1 MSTEKDAGQSG
12 KKTTERFITG
22 LARLIT
28 GLVVIAGL
36 GYCGISWYSWLHPQE
51 RTQSR
56 LALSAAA
63 TRTNT
68 TADETA
74 HYRELLHQD
83 NDRGAARAEQANTS
97 FLASIPRG
105 VDIPVENID
114 TGKTGKSGNDQKR
127 TTPENNR
134 TPPQQR
140 VSDKDRQER
149 LKQLLAR
156 LRDTTPATLTVATV
170 PGGESGGE
178 SGGNGRSN
186 GQNGGQSQGI
196 WHNWTSSLSGGNSL
210 IPATLRSTDVTT
222 PPVTII
228 PALTRVPAYIE
239 TAVDSDNTT
248 SQVVANIPAGPW
260 AGARLHAARI
270 TLVGD
275 GVEINFTR
283 MFWQGTEYKV
293 NAWAQDQKTL
303 QSSVASDVNHRY
315 VSRIFLPA
323 FLGGFGEAGSLFKS
337 ANTQIL
343 TNQYSTLASTAMPS
357 GKVLAGVIGGGMAE
371 KTGSVLQQDAAKLPA
386 TQVTVNRN
394 ETIAIQ
400 FVDGVYSTD
409 AIKAGTSRKTQSA
422 QATSESRQPTLAQ
435 LRARQKTEDESDE

>member
-12 KKTTERFITG
+12 KKG
-22 LARLIT
+22 VV
-28 GLVVIAGL
+28 LVVAALVLIAG
-36 GYCGISWYSWLHPQE
+36 ISYVGMGWFQPQE

-56 LALSAAA
+56 LALSAASV
-63 TRTNT
+63 RTGT
-68 TADETA
+68 TTDETA
-74 HYRELLHQD
+74 HYRELLRQD
-83 NDRGAARAEQANTS
+83 NDQGAAEAEKNNTS

-105 VDIPVENID
+105 VDIPVENTD
-114 TGKTGKSGNDQKR
+114 TGKTGQSGNDEKR
-127 TTPENNR
+127 TTRENNR
-134 TPPQQR
+134 TPPSQQR
-140 VSDKDRQER
+140 VNDKDRQER

-156 LRDTTPATLTVATV
+156 LRNTTPATLTVATV
-170 PGGESGGE
+170 PGGESGG
-178 SGGNGRSN
+178 SGRS
-186 GQNGGQSQGI
+186 NGGQSQGI
-196 WHNWTSSLSGGNSL
+196 WHNWTSSLSSGNSI
-210 IPATLRSTDVTT
+210 IPATMRSTDVTT

-303 QSSVASDVNHRY
+303 QSSIASDVNHRY

-371 KTGSVLQQDAAKLPA
+371 KGGSVLQQDAAKLPA

-400 FVDGVYSTD
+400 FVDGVYNTD
-409 AIKAGTSRKTQSA
+409 AIKPGASRTTQNA
-422 QATSESRQPTLAQ
+422 QVTSESRQPTLAQ

>member
-12 KKTTERFITG
+12 KKG
-22 LARLIT
+22 VV
-28 GLVVIAGL
+28 LVVAALVLIAG
-36 GYCGISWYSWLHPQE
+36 ISYVGMGWFQPQE

-56 LALSAAA
+56 LALSAASV
-63 TRTNT
+63 RTGT
-68 TADETA
+68 TTDETA
-74 HYRELLHQD
+74 HYRELLRQD
-83 NDRGAARAEQANTS
+83 NYQGAAEAEKNNTS

-105 VDIPVENID
+105 VDIPVENTD
-114 TGKTGKSGNDQKR
+114 TGKTGQSGNDEKR
-127 TTPENNR
+127 TTRENNR
-134 TPPQQR
+134 TTPSQQR

-156 LRDTTPATLTVATV
+156 LRNTTPATLTVATV
-170 PGGESGGE
+170 PGGESGG
-178 SGGNGRSN
+178 SGRS
-186 GQNGGQSQGI
+186 NGGQSQAI
-196 WHNWTSSLSGGNSL
+196 WHNWTSSLSGGNSI

-260 AGARLHAARI
+260 AGARLHAARV

-371 KTGSVLQQDAAKLPA
+371 KGGSVLQQDAAKLPA

-409 AIKAGTSRKTQSA
+409 AIKPGASRTTQNA
-422 QATSESRQPTLAQ
+422 QVTSESRQPTLAQ

>member
-12 KKTTERFITG
+12 KKG
-22 LARLIT
+22 VV
-28 GLVVIAGL
+28 LVVAALVLIAG
-36 GYCGISWYSWLHPQE
+36 ISYVGMGWFQPQE

-56 LALSAAA
+56 LALSAASV
-63 TRTNT
+63 RTGT
-68 TADETA
+68 TTDETA
-74 HYRELLHQD
+74 HYRELLRQD
-83 NDRGAARAEQANTS
+83 NDQGAAEAEKNNTS

-105 VDIPVENID
+105 VDIPVENTD
-114 TGKTGKSGNDQKR
+114 TGKTGQSGNDEKR
-127 TTPENNR
+127 TTRENNR
-134 TPPQQR
+134 TPPSQQR
-140 VSDKDRQER
+140 VNDKDRQER

-156 LRDTTPATLTVATV
+156 LRNTTPATLTVATV
-170 PGGESGGE
+170 PGGESGG
-178 SGGNGRSN
+178 SGRS
-186 GQNGGQSQGI
+186 NGGQSQGI
-196 WHNWTSSLSGGNSL
+196 WHNWTSSLSSGNSI

-303 QSSVASDVNHRY
+303 QSSIASDVNHRY

-371 KTGSVLQQDAAKLPA
+371 KGGSVLQQDAAKLPA

-400 FVDGVYSTD
+400 FVDGVYNTD
-409 AIKAGTSRKTQSA
+409 AIKPGASWTTQNA
-422 QATSESRQPTLAQ
+422 QVTSESRQPTLAQ

>member
-12 KKTTERFITG
+12 KKG
-22 LARLIT
+22 VV
-28 GLVVIAGL
+28 LVVAALVLIAG
-36 GYCGISWYSWLHPQE
+36 ISYVGMGWFQPQE

-56 LALSAAA
+56 LALSAASV
-63 TRTNT
+63 RTGT
-68 TADETA
+68 TTDETA
-74 HYRELLHQD
+74 HYRELLRQD
-83 NDRGAARAEQANTS
+83 NDQGAAEAEKNNTS

-105 VDIPVENID
+105 VDIPVENTD
-114 TGKTGKSGNDQKR
+114 TGKTGQSGNDEKR
-127 TTPENNR
+127 TTRENNR
-134 TPPQQR
+134 TPPSQQR
-140 VSDKDRQER
+140 VNDKDRQER

-156 LRDTTPATLTVATV
+156 LRNTTPATLTVATV
-170 PGGESGGE
+170 PGGESGG
-178 SGGNGRSN
+178 SGRS
-186 GQNGGQSQGI
+186 NGGQSQGI
-196 WHNWTSSLSGGNSL
+196 WHNWTSSLSSGNSI

-303 QSSVASDVNHRY
+303 QSSIASDVNHRY

-409 AIKAGTSRKTQSA
+409 AIKPGASRTTQNA
-422 QATSESRQPTLAQ
+422 RVTSESRQPTLAQ

>member
-12 KKTTERFITG
+12 KKG
-22 LARLIT
+22 VV
-28 GLVVIAGL
+28 LVVAALVLIAG
-36 GYCGISWYSWLHPQE
+36 ISYVVMGWFQPQE

-56 LALSAAA
+56 LALSAASV
-63 TRTNT
+63 RTGT
-68 TADETA
+68 TTDETA
-74 HYRELLHQD
+74 HYRELLRQD
-83 NDRGAARAEQANTS
+83 NDQGAAEAEKNNTS

-105 VDIPVENID
+105 VDIPVENTD
-114 TGKTGKSGNDQKR
+114 TGKTDQSGNDEKR
-127 TTPENNR
+127 TTRENNR
-134 TPPQQR
+134 TTPSQQR

-156 LRDTTPATLTVATV
+156 LRNTTPATLTVATV
-170 PGGESGGE
+170 PGGESGG
-178 SGGNGRSN
+178 SGRS
-186 GQNGGQSQGI
+186 NGGQSQGI
-196 WHNWTSSLSGGNSL
+196 WHNWTSSLSGGNSI

-260 AGARLHAARI
+260 AGARLHASRV

-275 GVEINFTR
+275 GVVINFTR

-293 NAWAQDQKTL
+293 NAWAQNQKTL

-371 KTGSVLQQDAAKLPA
+371 KGGSVLQQDAAKLPA

-409 AIKAGTSRKTQSA
+409 AIKPGASRTTQNA
-422 QATSESRQPTLAQ
+422 QVTSESRQPTLAQ
-435 LRARQKTEDESDE
+435 LRTRQKTEDESDE

>member
-12 KKTTERFITG
+12 KKG
-22 LARLIT
+22 VV
-28 GLVVIAGL
+28 LVVAALVLIAG
-36 GYCGISWYSWLHPQE
+36 ISYVGMGWFQPQE

-56 LALSAAA
+56 LALSAASV
-63 TRTNT
+63 RTGT
-68 TADETA
+68 TTDETA
-74 HYRELLHQD
+74 HYRELLRQD
-83 NDRGAARAEQANTS
+83 NDQGAAEAEKNNTS

-105 VDIPVENID
+105 VDIPVENTD
-114 TGKTGKSGNDQKR
+114 TGKTGQSGNDEKR
-127 TTPENNR
+127 TTRENNR
-134 TPPQQR
+134 TPPSQQR
-140 VSDKDRQER
+140 VNDKDRQER

-156 LRDTTPATLTVATV
+156 LRNTTPATLTVATV
-170 PGGESGGE
+170 PGGESGG
-178 SGGNGRSN
+178 SGRSN
-186 GQNGGQSQGI
+186 GGQSHGI
-196 WHNWTSSLSGGNSL
+196 WHNWTSSLSSGNSI
-210 IPATLRSTDVTT
+210 IPATMRSTDVTT

-303 QSSVASDVNHRY
+303 QSSIASDVNHRY

-371 KTGSVLQQDAAKLPA
+371 KGGSVLQQDAAKLPA

-409 AIKAGTSRKTQSA
+409 AIKPGASRTTQNA
-422 QATSESRQPTLAQ
+422 QVTSESRQPTLAQ

>member
-12 KKTTERFITG
+12 KKG
-22 LARLIT
+22 VV
-28 GLVVIAGL
+28 LVVAALVLIAG
-36 GYCGISWYSWLHPQE
+36 ISYVGMGWFRPQE

-56 LALSAAA
+56 LALSAASV
-63 TRTNT
+63 RTGT
-68 TADETA
+68 TTDETA

-105 VDIPVENID
+105 VDIPVENTD
-114 TGKTGKSGNDQKR
+114 TGKTGTPGNDQKR
-127 TTPENNR
+127 TTRENNR
-134 TPPQQR
+134 TPPSQQR
-140 VSDKDRQER
+140 VSDKDSQER

-156 LRDTTPATLTVATV
+156 LRNTTPATLTVATV
-170 PGGESGGE
+170 PGGESGG
-178 SGGNGRSN
+178 SGRSN
-186 GQNGGQSQGI
+186 GQNGGQSQDI
-196 WHNWTSSLSGGNSL
+196 WHNWTSSLSGGNSI

-260 AGARLHAARI
+260 AGARLHAARV

-323 FLGGFGEAGSLFKS
+323 ILGGIGEVGSLYKS

-343 TNQYSTLASTAMPS
+343 SNQYSTVTSTAMPS
-357 GKVLAGVIGGGMAE
+357 GKVVGGVIAGGTAE
-371 KTGSVLQQDAAKLPA
+371 KAASVLQQDAAKLPA

-409 AIKAGTSRKTQSA
+409 AIKPGASRTTQNA
-422 QATSESRQPTLAQ
+422 QVTSESRQPTLAQ

>member
-12 KKTTERFITG
+12 KKG
-22 LARLIT
+22 VV
-28 GLVVIAGL
+28 LVVAALVLIAG
-36 GYCGISWYSWLHPQE
+36 ISYVGMGWFQPQE

-56 LALSAAA
+56 LALSAASV
-63 TRTNT
+63 RTGT
-68 TADETA
+68 TTDETA
-74 HYRELLHQD
+74 HYRELLRQD
-83 NDRGAARAEQANTS
+83 NDQGAAEAEKNNTS

-105 VDIPVENID
+105 VDIPVENTD
-114 TGKTGKSGNDQKR
+114 TGKTGQSGNDEKR
-127 TTPENNR
+127 TTRENNR
-134 TPPQQR
+134 TPPSQLR
-140 VSDKDRQER
+140 VNDKDRQER

-156 LRDTTPATLTVATV
+156 LRNTTPATLTVATV
-170 PGGESGGE
+170 PGGESGG
-178 SGGNGRSN
+178 SGRS
-186 GQNGGQSQGI
+186 NGGQSQGI
-196 WHNWTSSLSGGNSL
+196 WHNWTSSLSSGNSI

-303 QSSVASDVNHRY
+303 QSSIASDVNHRY

-409 AIKAGTSRKTQSA
+409 AIKPGASRTTQNA
-422 QATSESRQPTLAQ
+422 QVTSESRQPTLAQ

>member
-12 KKTTERFITG
+12 KKG
-22 LARLIT
+22 VV
-28 GLVVIAGL
+28 LVVAALVLIAG
-36 GYCGISWYSWLHPQE
+36 ISYVGMGWFQPQE

-56 LALSAAA
+56 LALSAASV
-63 TRTNT
+63 RTGT
-68 TADETA
+68 TTDETA
-74 HYRELLHQD
+74 HYRELLRQD
-83 NDRGAARAEQANTS
+83 NDQGAAEAEKNNTS

-105 VDIPVENID
+105 VDIPVENTD
-114 TGKTGKSGNDQKR
+114 TGKTGQSGNDEKR
-127 TTPENNR
+127 TTRENNR
-134 TPPQQR
+134 TPPSQQR
-140 VSDKDRQER
+140 VNDKDRQER

-156 LRDTTPATLTVATV
+156 LRNTTPATLTVATV
-170 PGGESGGE
+170 PGGESGG
-178 SGGNGRSN
+178 SGRS
-186 GQNGGQSQGI
+186 NGGQSQGI
-196 WHNWTSSLSGGNSL
+196 WHNWTSSLSGGNSI
-210 IPATLRSTDVTT
+210 IPATMRSTDVTT

-303 QSSVASDVNHRY
+303 QSSIASDVNHRY

-371 KTGSVLQQDAAKLPA
+371 KGGSVLQQDAAKLPA

-400 FVDGVYSTD
+400 FVDGVYNTD
-409 AIKAGTSRKTQSA
+409 AIKPGASRTTQNA
-422 QATSESRQPTLAQ
+422 QVTSESRQPTLAQ

>member
-12 KKTTERFITG
+12 KKG
-22 LARLIT
+22 VV
-28 GLVVIAGL
+28 LVVAALVLIAG
-36 GYCGISWYSWLHPQE
+36 ISYVGMGWFQPQE

-56 LALSAAA
+56 LALSAASV
-63 TRTNT
+63 RTGT
-68 TADETA
+68 TTDETA
-74 HYRELLHQD
+74 HYRELLRQD
-83 NDRGAARAEQANTS
+83 NDQGAAEAEKNNTS

-105 VDIPVENID
+105 VDIPVENTD
-114 TGKTGKSGNDQKR
+114 TGKTGQSGNDEKR
-127 TTPENNR
+127 TTRENNR
-134 TPPQQR
+134 TPPSQQR
-140 VSDKDRQER
+140 VNDKDRQER

-156 LRDTTPATLTVATV
+156 LRNTTPATLTVATV
-170 PGGESGGE
+170 PGGESGG
-178 SGGNGRSN
+178 SGRS
-186 GQNGGQSQGI
+186 NGGQSQGI
-196 WHNWTSSLSGGNSL
+196 WHNWTSSLSSGNSI
-210 IPATLRSTDVTT
+210 IPATMRSTDVTT

-260 AGARLHAARI
+260 AGARLHAARV

-371 KTGSVLQQDAAKLPA
+371 KGGSVLQQDAAKLPA

-409 AIKAGTSRKTQSA
+409 AIKPGASRTTQNA
-422 QATSESRQPTLAQ
+422 QVTSESRQPTLAQ

>member
-12 KKTTERFITG
+12 KKG
-22 LARLIT
+22 VV
-28 GLVVIAGL
+28 LVVAALVLIAG
-36 GYCGISWYSWLHPQE
+36 ISYVGMGWFQPQE

-56 LALSAAA
+56 LALSAASV
-63 TRTNT
+63 RTGT
-68 TADETA
+68 TTDETA
-74 HYRELLHQD
+74 HYRELLRQD
-83 NDRGAARAEQANTS
+83 NDQGAAEAEKNNTS

-105 VDIPVENID
+105 VDIPVENTD
-114 TGKTGKSGNDQKR
+114 TGKTGQSGNDEKR
-127 TTPENNR
+127 TTRENNR
-134 TPPQQR
+134 TPPSQQR
-140 VSDKDRQER
+140 VNDKDRQER

-156 LRDTTPATLTVATV
+156 LRNTTPATLTVATV
-170 PGGESGGE
+170 PGGESGG
-178 SGGNGRSN
+178 SGRS
-186 GQNGGQSQGI
+186 NGGQSQGI
-196 WHNWTSSLSGGNSL
+196 WHNWTSSLSSGNSI

-303 QSSVASDVNHRY
+303 QSSIASDVNHRY

-371 KTGSVLQQDAAKLPA
+371 KGGSVLQQDAAKLPA

-400 FVDGVYSTD
+400 FVDGVYNTD
-409 AIKAGTSRKTQSA
+409 AIKPGASRTTQNA
-422 QATSESRQPTLAQ
+422 QVTSESRQPTLAQ

>member
-12 KKTTERFITG
+12 KKG
-22 LARLIT
+22 VV
-28 GLVVIAGL
+28 LVVAALVLIAG
-36 GYCGISWYSWLHPQE
+36 ISYVGMGWFQPQE

-56 LALSAAA
+56 LALSAASV
-63 TRTNT
+63 RTGT
-68 TADETA
+68 TTDETA
-74 HYRELLHQD
+74 HYRELLRQD
-83 NDRGAARAEQANTS
+83 NDQGAAEAEKNNTS

-105 VDIPVENID
+105 VDIPVENTD
-114 TGKTGKSGNDQKR
+114 TGKTGQSGNDEKR
-127 TTPENNR
+127 TTRENNR
-134 TPPQQR
+134 TPPSQQR
-140 VSDKDRQER
+140 VNDKDRQER
-149 LKQLLAR
+149 LKQVLAR
-156 LRDTTPATLTVATV
+156 LRNTTPATLTVATV
-170 PGGESGGE
+170 PGGESGG
-178 SGGNGRSN
+178 SGRS
-186 GQNGGQSQGI
+186 NGGQSQGI
-196 WHNWTSSLSGGNSL
+196 WHNWTSSLSSGNSI

-303 QSSVASDVNHRY
+303 QSSIASDVNHRY

>member
-12 KKTTERFITG
+12 KKG
-22 LARLIT
+22 VV
-28 GLVVIAGL
+28 LVVAALVLIAG
-36 GYCGISWYSWLHPQE
+36 ISYVGMGWFQPQE

-56 LALSAAA
+56 LALSAASV
-63 TRTNT
+63 RTGT
-68 TADETA
+68 TTDETA
-74 HYRELLHQD
+74 HYRELLRQD
-83 NDRGAARAEQANTS
+83 NDQGAAEAEKNNTS

-105 VDIPVENID
+105 VDIPVENTD
-114 TGKTGKSGNDQKR
+114 TGKTGQSGNDEKR
-127 TTPENNR
+127 TTRENNR
-134 TPPQQR
+134 TTPSQQR

-156 LRDTTPATLTVATV
+156 LRNTTPATLTVATV
-170 PGGESGGE
+170 PGGESG
-178 SGGNGRSN
+178 RS
-186 GQNGGQSQGI
+186 NGGQSQGI
-196 WHNWTSSLSGGNSL
+196 WHNWTSSLSGGNSI

-260 AGARLHAARI
+260 AGARLHAARV

-371 KTGSVLQQDAAKLPA
+371 KGGSVLQQDAAKLPA

-409 AIKAGTSRKTQSA
+409 AIKPGASRATQNA
-422 QATSESRQPTLAQ
+422 QVTSESRQPTLAQ

>member
-12 KKTTERFITG
+12 KKG
-22 LARLIT
+22 VV
-28 GLVVIAGL
+28 LVVAALVLIAG
-36 GYCGISWYSWLHPQE
+36 ISYVGMGWFQPQE

-56 LALSAAA
+56 LALSAASV
-63 TRTNT
+63 RTGT
-68 TADETA
+68 TTDETA
-74 HYRELLHQD
+74 HYRELLRQD
-83 NDRGAARAEQANTS
+83 NDQGAAEAEKNNTS

-105 VDIPVENID
+105 VDIPVENTD
-114 TGKTGKSGNDQKR
+114 TGKTDQSGNDEKR
-127 TTPENNR
+127 TTRENNR
-134 TPPQQR
+134 TTPSQQR

-156 LRDTTPATLTVATV
+156 LRNTTPATLTVATV
-170 PGGESGGE
+170 PGGESGG
-178 SGGNGRSN
+178 SGRS
-186 GQNGGQSQGI
+186 NGGQSQGI
-196 WHNWTSSLSGGNSL
+196 WHNWTSSLSGGNSI

-260 AGARLHAARI
+260 AGARLHAARV

-315 VSRIFLPA
+315 VSRILLPA
-323 FLGGFGEAGSLFKS
+323 ILGGIGEVGSLYKS

-343 TNQYSTLASTAMPS
+343 SNQYSTVTSTAMPS
-357 GKVLAGVIGGGMAE
+357 GKVVGGVIAGGTAE
-371 KTGSVLQQDAAKLPA
+371 KAASVLQQDAAKLPA

-409 AIKAGTSRKTQSA
+409 AIKPGASRTTQNA
-422 QATSESRQPTLAQ
+422 QVTSESRQPTLAQ

>member
-12 KKTTERFITG
+12 KKG
-22 LARLIT
+22 VV
-28 GLVVIAGL
+28 LVVAALVLIAG
-36 GYCGISWYSWLHPQE
+36 ISYVGMGWFQPQE

-56 LALSAAA
+56 LALSAASV
-63 TRTNT
+63 RTGT
-68 TADETA
+68 TTDETA
-74 HYRELLHQD
+74 HYRELLRQD
-83 NDRGAARAEQANTS
+83 NDQGAAEAEKNNTS

-105 VDIPVENID
+105 VDIPVENTD
-114 TGKTGKSGNDQKR
+114 TGKTGQSGNDEKR
-127 TTPENNR
+127 TTRENNR
-134 TPPQQR
+134 TPPSQQR
-140 VSDKDRQER
+140 VNDKDRQER

-156 LRDTTPATLTVATV
+156 LRNTTQATLTVATV
-170 PGGESGGE
+170 PGGESGG
-178 SGGNGRSN
+178 SGRS
-186 GQNGGQSQGI
+186 NGGQSQGI
-196 WHNWTSSLSGGNSL
+196 WHNWTSSLSSGNSI

-303 QSSVASDVNHRY
+303 QSSIASDVNHRY

-409 AIKAGTSRKTQSA
+409 AIKPGASRTTQNA
-422 QATSESRQPTLAQ
+422 QVTSESRQPTLAQ

>member
-1 MSTEKDAGQSG
+1 
-12 KKTTERFITG
+12 
-22 LARLIT
+22 
-28 GLVVIAGL
+28 
-36 GYCGISWYSWLHPQE
+36 
-51 RTQSR
+51 
-56 LALSAAA
+56 
-63 TRTNT
+63 
-68 TADETA
+68 
-74 HYRELLHQD
+74 
-83 NDRGAARAEQANTS
+83 
-97 FLASIPRG
+97 
-105 VDIPVENID
+105 
-114 TGKTGKSGNDQKR
+114 
-127 TTPENNR
+127 
-134 TPPQQR
+134 TPPSQQR
-140 VSDKDRQER
+140 VNDKDRQER
-149 LKQLLAR
+149 LKQVLAR
-156 LRDTTPATLTVATV
+156 LRNTTPATLTVATV
-170 PGGESGGE
+170 PGGESGG
-178 SGGNGRSN
+178 SGRS
-186 GQNGGQSQGI
+186 NGGQSQGI
-196 WHNWTSSLSGGNSL
+196 WHNWTSSLSSGHSI

-303 QSSVASDVNHRY
+303 QSSIASDVNHRY

-409 AIKAGTSRKTQSA
+409 
-422 QATSESRQPTLAQ
+422 
-435 LRARQKTEDESDE
+435 

>member
-12 KKTTERFITG
+12 KKG
-22 LARLIT
+22 VV
-28 GLVVIAGL
+28 LVVAALVLIAG
-36 GYCGISWYSWLHPQE
+36 ISYVGMGWFQPQE

-56 LALSAAA
+56 LALSAASV
-63 TRTNT
+63 RTGT
-68 TADETA
+68 TTDETA
-74 HYRELLHQD
+74 HYRELLRQD
-83 NDRGAARAEQANTS
+83 NDQGAAEAEKNNTS

-105 VDIPVENID
+105 VDIPVENTD
-114 TGKTGKSGNDQKR
+114 TGKTGQSGNDEKR
-127 TTPENNR
+127 TTRENNR
-134 TPPQQR
+134 TPPSQQR
-140 VSDKDRQER
+140 VNDKDRQER

-156 LRDTTPATLTVATV
+156 LRNTTPATLTVATV
-170 PGGESGGE
+170 PGGESGG
-178 SGGNGRSN
+178 SGRS
-186 GQNGGQSQGI
+186 NGGQSQGI
-196 WHNWTSSLSGGNSL
+196 WHNWTSSLSSGNSI
-210 IPATLRSTDVTT
+210 IPATMRSTDVTT

-303 QSSVASDVNHRY
+303 QSSIASDVNHRY

-371 KTGSVLQQDAAKLPA
+371 KGGSVLQQDAAKLPA

-409 AIKAGTSRKTQSA
+409 AIKPGASRTTQNA
-422 QATSESRQPTLAQ
+422 QVTSESRQPTLAQ

>member
-1 MSTEKDAGQSG
+1 
-12 KKTTERFITG
+12 
-22 LARLIT
+22 
-28 GLVVIAGL
+28 
-36 GYCGISWYSWLHPQE
+36 
-51 RTQSR
+51 R
-56 LALSAAA
+56 LALSAASV
-63 TRTNT
+63 RTGT
-68 TADETA
+68 TTDETA
-74 HYRELLHQD
+74 HYRELLRQD
-83 NDRGAARAEQANTS
+83 NDQGAAEAEKNNTS

-105 VDIPVENID
+105 VDIPVENTD
-114 TGKTGKSGNDQKR
+114 TGKTGQSGNDEKR
-127 TTPENNR
+127 TTRENNR
-134 TPPQQR
+134 TPPSQQR
-140 VSDKDRQER
+140 VNDKDRQER
-149 LKQLLAR
+149 LKQVLAR
-156 LRDTTPATLTVATV
+156 LRNTTPATLTVATV
-170 PGGESGGE
+170 PGGESGG
-178 SGGNGRSN
+178 SGRS
-186 GQNGGQSQGI
+186 NGGQSQGI
-196 WHNWTSSLSGGNSL
+196 WHNWTSSLSSGNSI

-303 QSSVASDVNHRY
+303 QSSIASDVNHRY

-409 AIKAGTSRKTQSA
+409 AIKPGASRTTQNA
-422 QATSESRQPTLAQ
+422 QVTSESRQPTLAQ

>member
-12 KKTTERFITG
+12 KKG
-22 LARLIT
+22 VV
-28 GLVVIAGL
+28 LVAAVLVLIAGIIYL
-36 GYCGISWYSWLHPQE
+36 VTGWTRPQE

-56 LALSAAA
+56 LALSAASL
-63 TRTNT
+63 RTGT
-68 TADETA
+68 TTDETA
-74 HYRELLHQD
+74 HYRELLRQD
-83 NDRGAARAEQANTS
+83 NDQGAAEAEKNNTS

-105 VDIPVENID
+105 VDLPVEDAD
-114 TGKTGKSGNDQKR
+114 TGKTGKPGNDKKR
-127 TTPENNR
+127 ATQENNR
-134 TPPQQR
+134 TPPSQQR
-140 VSDKDRQER
+140 VSDRDRQER

-156 LRDTTPATLTVATV
+156 LRNTTPATLTVATV
-170 PGGESGGE
+170 PGGESGG
-178 SGGNGRSN
+178 SGRS
-186 GQNGGQSQGI
+186 NGGQSQGI

-210 IPATLRSTDVTT
+210 IPAAMRSNDTT
-222 PPVTII
+222 PPPVTII
-228 PALTRVPAYIE
+228 PALTRVPAYLE

-260 AGARLHAARI
+260 AGARLHAPRV

-275 GVEINFTR
+275 GVGINFTR

-315 VSRIFLPA
+315 VSRILLPA
-323 FLGGFGEAGSLFKS
+323 ILGGIGEVGSLYKS

-343 TNQYSTLASTAMPS
+343 SSQYSTVASTGMPS
-357 GKVLAGVIGGGMAE
+357 GEVVGGVIAGGTAE
-371 KTGSVLQQDAAKLPA
+371 KAASVLQQDAAKLPA

-409 AIKAGTSRKTQSA
+409 AIKPGAVPAA
-422 QATSESRQPTLAQ
+422 QTPQTTPGNRPLPLAQ
-435 LRARQKTEDESDE
+435 RRASPKMTEDASHE

>member
-12 KKTTERFITG
+12 KKG
-22 LARLIT
+22 VV
-28 GLVVIAGL
+28 LVVAALVLIAG
-36 GYCGISWYSWLHPQE
+36 ISYVGMGWFQPQE

-56 LALSAAA
+56 LALSAASV
-63 TRTNT
+63 RTGT
-68 TADETA
+68 TTDETA
-74 HYRELLHQD
+74 HYRELLRQD
-83 NDRGAARAEQANTS
+83 NDQGAAEAEKNNTS

-105 VDIPVENID
+105 VDIPVENTD
-114 TGKTGKSGNDQKR
+114 TGKTGQSGNDEKR
-127 TTPENNR
+127 TTRENNR
-134 TPPQQR
+134 TPPSQQR
-140 VSDKDRQER
+140 VNDKDRQER

-156 LRDTTPATLTVATV
+156 LRNTTPATLTVATV
-170 PGGESGGE
+170 PGGESGG
-178 SGGNGRSN
+178 SGRS
-186 GQNGGQSQGI
+186 NGGQSQGI
-196 WHNWTSSLSGGNSL
+196 WHNWTSSLSSGNSI

-303 QSSVASDVNHRY
+303 QSSIASDVNHRY

-357 GKVLAGVIGGGMAE
+357 GKVLAGMIGGGMAE

-409 AIKAGTSRKTQSA
+409 AIKPGASRTTQNA
-422 QATSESRQPTLAQ
+422 QVTSESRQPTLAQ

>member
-12 KKTTERFITG
+12 KKG
-22 LARLIT
+22 VV
-28 GLVVIAGL
+28 LVVAALVLIAG
-36 GYCGISWYSWLHPQE
+36 ISYVVMGWFQPQE

-56 LALSAAA
+56 LALSAASV
-63 TRTNT
+63 RTGT
-68 TADETA
+68 TTDETA
-74 HYRELLHQD
+74 HYRELLRQD
-83 NDRGAARAEQANTS
+83 NDQGAAEAEKNNTS

-105 VDIPVENID
+105 VDIPVENTD
-114 TGKTGKSGNDQKR
+114 TGKTRQSGNDEKR
-127 TTPENNR
+127 TTRENNR
-134 TPPQQR
+134 TPPSQQR
-140 VSDKDRQER
+140 VNDKDRQER

-156 LRDTTPATLTVATV
+156 LRNTTPATLTVATV
-170 PGGESGGE
+170 PGGESGG
-178 SGGNGRSN
+178 SGRS
-186 GQNGGQSQGI
+186 NGGQSQGI
-196 WHNWTSSLSGGNSL
+196 WHNWTSSLSSGNSI

-248 SQVVANIPAGPW
+248 SQVVAHIPAGPW

-303 QSSVASDVNHRY
+303 QSSIASDVNHRY

-409 AIKAGTSRKTQSA
+409 AIKPGASQTTQNA
-422 QATSESRQPTLAQ
+422 QVTSESRQPTLAQ

>member
-12 KKTTERFITG
+12 KKG
-22 LARLIT
+22 VV
-28 GLVVIAGL
+28 LVVAALVLIAG
-36 GYCGISWYSWLHPQE
+36 ISYVGMGWFQPQE

-56 LALSAAA
+56 LALSAASV
-63 TRTNT
+63 RTGT
-68 TADETA
+68 TTDETA
-74 HYRELLHQD
+74 HYRELLRQD
-83 NDRGAARAEQANTS
+83 NDQGAAEAEKNNTS

-105 VDIPVENID
+105 VDIPVENTD
-114 TGKTGKSGNDQKR
+114 TGKTGQSGNDEKR
-127 TTPENNR
+127 TTRENNR
-134 TPPQQR
+134 TPPSQQR
-140 VSDKDRQER
+140 VNDKDRQER
-149 LKQLLAR
+149 LKQVLAR
-156 LRDTTPATLTVATV
+156 LRNTTPATLTVATV
-170 PGGESGGE
+170 PGGESGG
-178 SGGNGRSN
+178 SGRS
-186 GQNGGQSQGI
+186 NGGQSQGI
-196 WHNWTSSLSGGNSL
+196 WHNWTSSLSSGNSI

-303 QSSVASDVNHRY
+303 QSSIASDVNHRY

-337 ANTQIL
+337 AKTQIL

-409 AIKAGTSRKTQSA
+409 AIKPGASRTTQNA
-422 QATSESRQPTLAQ
+422 QVTSESRQPTLAQ

>member
-12 KKTTERFITG
+12 KKG
-22 LARLIT
+22 VV
-28 GLVVIAGL
+28 LVVAALVLIAG
-36 GYCGISWYSWLHPQE
+36 ISYVGMGWFQPQE

-56 LALSAAA
+56 LALSAASV
-63 TRTNT
+63 RTGT
-68 TADETA
+68 TTDETA
-74 HYRELLHQD
+74 HYRELLRQD
-83 NDRGAARAEQANTS
+83 NDQGAAEAEKNNTS

-105 VDIPVENID
+105 VDIPVENTD
-114 TGKTGKSGNDQKR
+114 TGKTGQSGNDEKR
-127 TTPENNR
+127 TTRENNR
-134 TPPQQR
+134 TPPSQQR
-140 VSDKDRQER
+140 VNDKDRQER
-149 LKQLLAR
+149 LKQLLAH
-156 LRDTTPATLTVATV
+156 LRNTTPATLTVATV
-170 PGGESGGE
+170 PGGESGG
-178 SGGNGRSN
+178 SGRS
-186 GQNGGQSQGI
+186 NGGQSQGI
-196 WHNWTSSLSGGNSL
+196 WHNWTSSLSSGNSI

-303 QSSVASDVNHRY
+303 QSSIASDVNHRY

-323 FLGGFGEAGSLFKS
+323 FLGGFGETGSLFKS

-409 AIKAGTSRKTQSA
+409 AIKPGASRTTQNA
-422 QATSESRQPTLAQ
+422 QVTPESRQPTLAQ